1 MKPQFAPT
9 PPTRDRRPFKL
20 GPLLAGLLA
29 LAVAAAAQTS
39 RPFAPDRVF
48 ISSDESYLWVGG
60 SSPTQSL
67 LLAREASS
75 PTGAAGFNVQDG
87 HQVFR
92 PVANLAVMGKS
103 ALLIFDNG
111 GMYRFTLRVND
122 PMTEANVPG
131 GAPPIDLGFLADS
144 VFAIVPSAAADRL
157 ITAGTSAPYSLVEY
171 HGTAWRGVA
180 RLDEIR
186 REPPGDLTPR
196 IGVTAAEL
204 FILWSDDGDSINVTR
219 RDRSGGAPT
228 ETGTIA
234 AKGVQQFWFTL
245 LSGLP
250 TLVSVEEFDAVEKLV
265 VRRLLPASGK
275 PGREWRVTEMEFSPL
290 PGGRT
295 VKCYKTAC
303 GFNQH
308 LALLAVDDAGEH
320 FVQFA
325 RAGEKPLETS
335 FSIDATLNA
344 PLQTVYV
351 QNFMHMALYAVLIF
365 VMVFLFWF
373 RRDSVLQ
380 TVTLPADAAL
390 ALAFQRLLGW
400 LIDFAP
406 IAIVAALVMGV
417 EPAAGVGRLFD
428 WGIVSSKDTSIPP
441 RAVLV
446 WWAVSVGVYVAY
458 ALLMELLVGRTLGK
472 MLVGTRVLG
481 EQGDRPRAW
490 QVVTRNLMRIFELF
504 PHFWIFAFIVLL
516 SRNRQRLG
524 DVFGRTVVIRRIDP
538 RTQPEDPGEE

>member
-1 MKPQFAPT
+1 MKPLFATTPT
-9 PPTRDRRPFKL
+9 TRDRRPRML
-20 GPLLAGLLA
+20 GSLLAGLLA
-29 LAVAAAAQTS
+29 LALTAAAQTS

-48 ISSDESYLWVGG
+48 VASDESYLWIGG

-75 PTGAAGFNVQDG
+75 APGVAGFDVQDG

-131 GAPPIDLGFLADS
+131 GAPPIDLGFLDDS
-144 VFAIVPSAAADRL
+144 VFAIVPSAAADRM

-171 HGTAWRGVA
+171 RGTAWRGVA
-180 RLDEIR
+180 RIDEIR
-186 REPPGDLTPR
+186 KEPPGDLPTR
-196 IGVTAAEL
+196 VGVTAGEL
-204 FILWSDDGDSINVTR
+204 FIVWSDDGESIHVTQ
-219 RDRSGGAPT
+219 RDRSGSEPK

-234 AKGVQQFWFTL
+234 ATGVQHFWFTL

-250 TLVSVEEFDAVEKLV
+250 SLVSVEDVDGAEKLV

-275 PGREWRVTEMEFSPL
+275 PGREWRATAMEFSPL
-290 PGGRT
+290 PGGRA
-295 VKCYKTAC
+295 VKSYKTAV

-308 LALLAVDDAGEH
+308 LALLAADDTGEH

-380 TVTLPADAAL
+380 TVTLPPDAAL

-406 IAIVAALVMGV
+406 IAIVVALVMGV

-441 RAVLV
+441 RPVLV
-446 WWAVSVGVYVAY
+446 WWAVSVSVYVAY

-481 EQGDRPRAW
+481 EQGDRPRTW
-490 QVVTRNLMRIFELF
+490 QVITRNLMRIFELF

-524 DVFGRTVVIRRIDP
+524 DVFGRTVVVRKIDP
-538 RTQPEDPGEE
+538 KTQAEDSGE